1 MSEKVNALDTQMLY
15 IAAFRYALGRQSYIV
30 PTIANVIMENRDLLT
45 DETAALMVR
54 EINECKYLGMEIDAQ
69 VWASLAKFL
78 SGGED
83 DEGRA

>member
-1 MSEKVNALDTQMLY
+1 MNALDTQLLY
-15 IAAFRYALGRQSYIV
+15 IVAFRYALGRQSYIV
-30 PTIANVIMENRDLLT
+30 STIANVIMENRNLLT

-54 EINECKYLGMEIDAQ
+54 EINECNYLGMEIDAQ

-78 SGGED
+78 LAGGDD

>member
-1 MSEKVNALDTQMLY
+1 M
-15 IAAFRYALGRQSYIV
+15 
-30 PTIANVIMENRDLLT
+30 T

-54 EINECKYLGMEIDAQ
+54 EINECKYLGTEIDAQ
-69 VWASLAKFL
+69 VWVGLTKFL

>member
-1 MSEKVNALDTQMLY
+1 MNVLDTQLLY

-30 PTIANVIMENRDLLT
+30 PTIANVIMESRDLLT
-45 DETAALMVR
+45 DETAALMVQ
-54 EINECKYLGMEIDAQ
+54 EINECNYLGMEIDAQ
-69 VWASLAKFL
+69 VWVGLAKFL

>member
-1 MSEKVNALDTQMLY
+1 MSEKVNALDTQLLY

-54 EINECKYLGMEIDAQ
+54 EINECKYLEMEIDVQ

>member
-1 MSEKVNALDTQMLY
+1 MNVLDTQMLY
-15 IAAFRYALGRQSYIV
+15 IAAFRYALGRQTYIV
-30 PTIANVIMENRDLLT
+30 PTIANLIMENRNLLT
-45 DETAALMVR
+45 DETAALMVQ
-54 EINECKYLGMEIDAQ
+54 EINECKYLGVEMDAQ